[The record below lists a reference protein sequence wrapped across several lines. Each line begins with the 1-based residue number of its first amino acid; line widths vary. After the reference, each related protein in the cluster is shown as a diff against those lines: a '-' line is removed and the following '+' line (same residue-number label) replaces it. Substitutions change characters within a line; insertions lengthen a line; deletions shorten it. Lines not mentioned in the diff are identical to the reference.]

1 MSLHSPVVF
10 RRVDGGLRRTDMGRA
25 VWVACLLLGGVC
37 GPQLTVAQTNGSA
50 GVLTGG
56 AQDAAPLPLD
66 VRSVAAGDLLHITVG
81 RSVVLTSAA
90 PLRRVYVGNPAVLQT
105 FTSGSTEVVLTAKAA
120 GVSSMVLW
128 DEAGGHR
135 IYAVSADLD
144 PDALRVSLEEA
155 FPGSSIHA
163 EAGEGKI
170 FLSGTVATDADS
182 DAALKM
188 ASLYAKTVVNSLR
201 VVPVHGKQV
210 QLKLR
215 IVEVDRTRLDQLGVN
230 IFAGGRT
237 TVGTTTGQ
245 FGSAATGAG
254 SSLTVSDPLN
264 VFLYNAKLNVGLTVQ
279 DLEQRQILQVLAE
292 PTLTTLSGL
301 PARFLSGGEFPFP
314 VVQGGTGNSTAIS
327 IQFRPYGVKVEFTP
341 TVNADGSI
349 RLKLSPE
356 VSTLDFSNAVTI
368 SGFTI
373 PALSTRR
380 AETEVEIQDGQSF
393 VVSGLLDHR
402 TTEIM
407 SKVPGIANVPILGEL
422 FRSKN
427 FNHSVV
433 ELVIIVTATVVD
445 PLASVGE
452 RKPDEPKWVVP
463 NLDANAFDAAG
474 QEKSKATAPTPN
486 PQAEPQPATPARP
499 ELP

>member
-1 MSLHSPVVF
+1 MNLINNSSADARVLREPV
-10 RRVDGGLRRTDMGRA
+10 RYAGGGTIQTLG
-25 VWVACLLLGGVC
+25 VLGGLLLGLV
-37 GPQLTVAQTNGSA
+37 
-50 GVLTGG
+50 
-56 AQDAAPLPLD
+56 
-66 VRSVAAGDLLHITVG
+66 SVAGLAQQQTQAAAAVAPAITSASASDTLHIFVG

-105 FTSGSTEVVLTAKAA
+105 YTSGANEVVLTAKTA
-120 GVSSMVLW
+120 GISSMVLW
-128 DEAGGHR
+128 DEMGGNR
-135 IYAVSADLD
+135 LYSVLADVD
-144 PDALRVSLEEA
+144 PASLRVSLGQA
-155 FPGSSIHA
+155 FPGSAIRADAS
-163 EAGEGKI
+163 EGKI
-170 FLSGTVATDADS
+170 ELSGVVTSQADADS
-182 DAALKM
+182 AVKM
-188 ASLYAKTVVNSLR
+188 ATVYAKDVVNSLL
-201 VVPVHGKQV
+201 VAPLHGKQV

-215 IVEVDRTRLDQLGVN
+215 IVEVDRTKLEQMGIN

-237 TVGTTTGQ
+237 AMGTTTQQ
-245 FGSAATGAG
+245 FSSGLATSGSAV
-254 SSLTVSDPLN
+254 SVSDPMN
-264 VFLYNAKLNVGLTVQ
+264 IFLYNAKLNVGLTVQ

-301 PARFLSGGEFPFP
+301 PAEFLSGGEFPFP
-314 VVQGGTGNSTAIS
+314 VVQGVGNSAAIS
-327 IQFRPYGVKVEFTP
+327 IQFRPYGVKVAFTP

-349 RLKLSPE
+349 RLKLAPE
-356 VSTLDFSNAVTI
+356 VSTLDYSNAVTV

-407 SKVPGIANVPILGEL
+407 SKVPGISSVPILGDL

-445 PLASVGE
+445 PLSVAPQTGL
-452 RKPDEPKWVVP
+452 DEPKFVVP
-463 NLDANAFDAAG
+463 NLDAGAFDAAAKG
-474 QEKSKATAPTPN
+474 ARAGAAAPT
-486 PQAEPQPATPARP
+486 ATGADGTGAGGTGAGGNRP
-499 ELP
+499 

>member
-1 MSLHSPVVF
+1 MTCQGPHPAHSDAANPRRNTTSRAASLV
-10 RRVDGGLRRTDMGRA
+10 G
-25 VWVACLLLGGVC
+25 LLLIGV
-37 GPQLTVAQTNGSA
+37 GALQPAASQTEAVSNKTLA
-50 GVLTGG
+50 ETEK
-56 AQDAAPLPLD
+56 AASLPLAMQSAMAAD
-66 VRSVAAGDLLHITVG
+66 VLHVTVG
-81 RSVVLTSAA
+81 HSVVLTLAV

-105 FTSGSTEVVLTAKAA
+105 YTSDSTEVVLTAKAA

-128 DEAGGHR
+128 GEAGGQR
-135 IYAVSADLD
+135 LYTVSADLD
-144 PDALRVSLEEA
+144 PDALRTSLEEA

-170 FLSGTVATDADS
+170 FLTGSVATDAAS
-182 DAALKM
+182 DAAFKM
-188 ASLYAKTVVNSLR
+188 ASLYAKDVVNSLR
-201 VVPVHGKQV
+201 VVPEHGKQV

-215 IVEVDRTRLDQLGVN
+215 IVEVDRTRLEQLGIN

-237 TVGTTTGQ
+237 AVQATTGQ
-245 FGSAATGAG
+245 FASTAVASN
-254 SSLTVSDPLN
+254 SSFSVSDPLN
-264 VFLYNAKLNVGLTVQ
+264 IFLYNTKLNVGLTVQ
-279 DLEQRQILQVLAE
+279 DLEQKQILQVLAE

-314 VVQGGTGNSTAIS
+314 VVQGGGAGTAATVT

-341 TVNADGSI
+341 TVNPDGSI
-349 RLKLSPE
+349 HLKLSPE
-356 VSTLDFSNAVTI
+356 VSTLDYSNAVTI

-380 AETEVEIQDGQSF
+380 AETEVEILDGQSF

-407 SKVPGIANVPILGEL
+407 SKVPGIANIPVLGQL
-422 FRSKN
+422 FRPKN
-427 FNHSVV
+427 FNHSIV

-445 PLASVGE
+445 PLNSNPGSDVDQP
-452 RKPDEPKWVVP
+452 RFVVP
-463 NLDANAFDAAG
+463 NLDADTFDSSTHG
-474 QEKSKATAPTPN
+474 KSQSGTPAST
-486 PQAEPQPATPARP
+486 PQSQPATGTKP